1 MPKIALTTRQFQH
14 LAVVN
19 QQIAELDAKRKTLL
33 EMVLD
38 SSDAAGKNIK
48 VLKIDETG
56 IEYEEQT
63 GPQLAQE

>member
-1 MPKIALTTRQFQH
+1 MPKITLTTRQFQH
-14 LAVVN
+14 IAIVN

-38 SSDAAGKNIK
+38 SSEAAGKNIK